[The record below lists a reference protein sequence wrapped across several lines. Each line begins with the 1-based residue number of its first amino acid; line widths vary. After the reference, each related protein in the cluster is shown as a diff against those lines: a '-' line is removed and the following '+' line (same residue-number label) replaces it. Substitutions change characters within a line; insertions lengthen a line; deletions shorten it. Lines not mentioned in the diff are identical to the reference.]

1 MQAGALVPWGTTWTA
16 GGELT
21 MSWPFLIMVMMLVA
35 PGIIKA
41 RRQRLDKD
49 QGVLASWERL
59 RITRTELIEG
69 YKRTAQRRPLTG
81 LTARVDDVDGK
92 VRVIVEGPG
101 ATIVESHRL
110 VKVGYLIP
118 RNVTDAAAKFVTAFN
133 SASEMA

>member
-1 MQAGALVPWGTTWTA
+1 
-16 GGELT
+16 
-21 MSWPFLIMVMMLVA
+21 MSWLFLVLVMMLVA

-49 QGVLASWERL
+49 QRVLASWERL

-81 LTARVDDVDGK
+81 LTARVDDGDGQ

-101 ATIVESHRL
+101 TTIVESHRL
-110 VKVGYLIP
+110 AKVGYLIP
-118 RNVTDAAAKFVTAFN
+118 RNVTDGAAKFVTAFN